1 MGHSGSLDEARAA
14 VRCGVSDKA
23 RNAVDGPE
31 WPTAGRILLPSRSV
45 AYCLRYLYR
54 GAVRA
59 LPEGK
64 IIPVK
69 WVNNC
74 RPWYYKIRRL
84 VFVEEHNDFNDAR
97 ARERTLKRWRR
108 AWKLELI
115 ERINPQWRDLYDEIQ
130 K

>member
-1 MGHSGSLDEARAA
+1 MSHSGSLDEARTA

-31 WPTAGRILLPSRSV
+31 WPTAGRVLLPSRSV

-59 LPEGK
+59 LLEGK

-69 WVNNC
+69 RVNNC
-74 RPWYYKIRRL
+74 RPWYYFSTQS
-84 VFVEEHNDFNDAR
+84 VFVPR
-97 ARERTLKRWRR
+97 VSM
-108 AWKLELI
+108 
-115 ERINPQWRDLYDEIQ
+115 
-130 K
+130 